1 MGVEQLEEW
10 ILGLAA
16 SEWVYLGV
24 FALTVADAFL
34 VIVPS
39 ETVVVG
45 LAALS
50 ASTGTPAL
58 GILIPVAAIAAMIG
72 DSLTYFVGRRVGLDR
87 FSFARRPKIAA
98 AIGWARTALERRAA
112 AVLLTARF
120 VPFGRVAVNLTAGA
134 TGFSY
139 RRFLPLTMLAGSAWA
154 GYNVLIGAAFGTWF
168 HQNPLLAIVLSIAV
182 AIGLGILVDFLSA
195 RIARLRAR

>member
-1 MGVEQLEEW
+1 MDEFLQAV
-10 ILGLAA
+10 LGLAE
-16 SEWVYLGV
+16 SEWVYLV
-24 FALTVADAFL
+24 VLALTVADAFL
-34 VIVPS
+34 VVVPS

-50 ASTGTPAL
+50 ASTGSPVL
-58 GILIPVAAIAAMIG
+58 GILVPVAAVAAVIG
-72 DSLTYFVGRRVGLDR
+72 DSLTYLVGRRIGLDR
-87 FSFARRPKIAA
+87 FAITRRPRITA

-112 AVLLTARF
+112 VVLLTARF

-154 GYNVLIGAAFGTWF
+154 GYNVVIGAAFGTWF
-168 HQNPLLAIVLSIAV
+168 HENPLLAIVLSIVV
-182 AIGLGILVDFLSA
+182 AISAGILVDFVSA

>member
-1 MGVEQLEEW
+1 MEQLEQW

-24 FALTVADAFL
+24 FVLTVADAFL

-72 DSLTYFVGRRVGLDR
+72 DSLTYYVGRRVGLDR
-87 FSFARRPKIAA
+87 FAFARRPKIAA
-98 AIGWARTALERRAA
+98 ASGWARTALERRAA

-154 GYNVLIGAAFGTWF
+154 GYNVLIGAAFGNWF
-168 HQNPLLAIVLSIAV
+168 HDNPLLAIVLSIAV